1 MTKYYLLIVILT
13 LVAFSGCRGLKT
25 DLNGVPIVTDVE
37 HITDEN
43 GDEITAQ
50 AFLDKWCPGENKT
63 PVFNPT
69 CVMVKTQR
77 DKEKSSE
84 MYKNKTIPKW

>member
-1 MTKYYLLIVILT
+1 MTKYYLLIAGLILI
-13 LVAFSGCRGLKT
+13 AFTGCQGSKT

-43 GDEITAQ
+43 GDTITTQ

-84 MYKNKTIPKW
+84 MYKNNTIPKW